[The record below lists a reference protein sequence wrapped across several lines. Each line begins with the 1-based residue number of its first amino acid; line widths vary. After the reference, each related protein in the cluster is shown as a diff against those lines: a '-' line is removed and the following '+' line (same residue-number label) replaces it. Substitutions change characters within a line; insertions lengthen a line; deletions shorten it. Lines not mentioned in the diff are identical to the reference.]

1 MNKETELALKM
12 IDILSKQNATPE
24 EKKVQALIKTAL
36 FSDSLMNFISEVKTA
51 FNGFGKVRSDTVK
64 RVVDYFKAQHEVQ
77 IRNTSFSDEEKDKM
91 VEKESNRLME
101 VAVIILGS
109 LEYWGLL
116 A

>member
-77 IRNTSFSDEEKDKM
+77 IRNTSFSDEEKEKM
-91 VEKESNRLME
+91 VEKESNRLTE
-101 VAVIILGS
+101 VEVIILGS